1 MAADDI
7 LTRQAPHSPEAERA
21 VLGSLL
27 IDARC
32 APGVVGVLKS
42 SDFYSPLNRA
52 IYDTIYS
59 MFSYSKTIDPVTVLD
74 NMKTGG
80 VWTDSAPTYV
90 LELMNLTPT
99 SANVLEYAAIVRD
112 MSLMRS
118 IADAGSAITEMAVS
132 GEGGAENV
140 LDAAEK
146 KVYALRQ
153 DRTTSGLEPIGKILA
168 GVYEQISYAALNGS
182 GLPGVSSG
190 FSDLDS
196 RMMGLN
202 NSDLIIIASRPG
214 MGKTSIALNI
224 ALHAA
229 RESKKAVAFFSLE
242 MSREQLALRL
252 LSSESRI
259 DGKKLQTGRVS
270 SEEWKRLAEAASS
283 ISKTEI
289 LIDDNAS
296 LSVADMNA
304 QCRRVRNLG
313 LVVIDY
319 LQLMQ
324 SASNSSKRSYEN
336 RVQVV
341 SDISRMMKI
350 MAKELNVPVLCGCQ
364 LSRANE
370 ARANKRPMLSDLR
383 ESGSIEQDADIVLGL
398 YRDDYY
404 DKNTVNPNIAECI
417 ILKNRRGETGSVDL
431 LFQPEFTTYTSLDR
445 RHEDGYGEE

>member
-1 MAADDI
+1 M
-7 LTRQAPHSPEAERA
+7 
-21 VLGSLL
+21 L
-27 IDARC
+27 IDSRC
-32 APGVVGVLKS
+32 APGVIGVLKS
-42 SDFYSPLNRA
+42 SDFYSSLNRA
-52 IYDTIYS
+52 IYETIYS
-59 MFSYSKTIDPVTVLD
+59 MFSFSKTIDPVTVLD
-74 NMKTGG
+74 NMKTSG
-80 VWTDSAPTYV
+80 VWTENAPNYV
-90 LELMNLTPT
+90 LELMQLTPT
-99 SANVLEYAAIVRD
+99 TANVSEYAAIVRD
-112 MSLMRS
+112 MSLLRS
-118 IADAGSAITEMAVS
+118 IADTGSAITELAVS
-132 GEGGAENV
+132 GEGGAQSV

-153 DRTTSGLEPIGKILA
+153 DRSVSGLEHVGKVLA
-168 GVYEQISYAALNGS
+168 GVYEQISAASADGS
-182 GLPGVSSG
+182 GLPGLPSG
-190 FSDLDS
+190 LSDLDS
-196 RMMGLN
+196 RIMGLN

-229 RESKKAVAFFSLE
+229 RTSQKAVAFFSLE

-252 LSSESRI
+252 LSSESQI

-270 SEEWKRLAEAASS
+270 LDEWKKLAEAASG

-289 LIDDNAS
+289 LIDDNPS

-324 SASNSSKRSYEN
+324 SAAGPSRRSYEN

-350 MAKELNVPVLCGCQ
+350 MAKELNVPVICGCQ

-370 ARANKRPMLSDLR
+370 ARSNKRPMLSDLR

-398 YRDDYY
+398 YREDYY
-404 DKNTVNPNIAECI
+404 DKNTVNQNIAECI

-431 LFQPEFTTYTSLDR
+431 LWQPEFTTYSSLDR
-445 RHEDGYGEE
+445 RHTDEEY